1 MFEKVALLAV
11 GLLFISGVALADA
24 KKETKVASGT
34 VKEVQADSLTIQQGA
49 AEFRFAVSD
58 TTKVVAKGAST
69 KTAKA
74 KKEGKS
80 LTVSDLIQTDQRVM
94 VRYEE
99 DGEELK
105 AVEVRLLS

>member
-1 MFEKVALLAV
+1 MLEKVALLAA
-11 GLLFISGVALADA
+11 GLLFCSGVALAD
-24 KKETKVASGT
+24 
-34 VKEVQADSLTIQQGA
+34 
-49 AEFRFAVSD
+49 
-58 TTKVVAKGAST
+58 AKGAST

-80 LTVSDLIQTDQRVM
+80 LTVSDLIQRDQRVM